1 MQTGRGKRPTL
12 GFHHPGNA
20 RAALWDLT
28 STMQK
33 YHYPPY
39 GSLRPPHHAEDHGI
53 DATARA
59 FDAIL
64 LTGNSRRQSWRMC
77 RIARRMANVS
87 EPLDILLYERRFA
100 PLIYPEVF
108 RLFPYPI
115 AEKNYFFSQRV
126 QTVPYGLT
134 DAAFIDTL
142 DSGDFCL
149 AHAEIIVG
157 IDTPE
162 LFLRQLQRSGV

>member
-1 MQTGRGKRPTL
+1 MQTGRGKRPAL

-115 AEKNYFFSQRV
+115 AKKHFFSQRV

-134 DAAFIDTL
+134 ATAFIDTL

-162 LFLRQLQRSGV
+162 LFLRQLQQSGV